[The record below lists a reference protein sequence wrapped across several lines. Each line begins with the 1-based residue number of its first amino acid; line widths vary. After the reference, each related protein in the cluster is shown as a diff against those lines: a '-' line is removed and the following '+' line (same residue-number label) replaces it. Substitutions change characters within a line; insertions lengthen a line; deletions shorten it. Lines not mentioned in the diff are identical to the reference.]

1 MTTWAGATG
10 VEVTFDVEVEVGEK
24 VGVDVSVDVGELVDV
39 GVLVGEVAT
48 WAAWTFSP
56 CEAAIMQPNRSI
68 VTMNQ
73 DRCVLCRHIPGFAS
87 NDNHNIHIDM
97 RIWLTFGTFYVII

>member
-1 MTTWAGATG
+1 
-10 VEVTFDVEVEVGEK
+10 VEVTFDVDVDVGEK
-24 VGVDVSVDVGELVDV
+24 VGVEVSVDVGESVDV
-39 GVLVGEVAT
+39 GVLVGEVTA
-48 WAAWTFSP
+48 WAAWTFSSS
-56 CEAAIMQPNRSI
+56 EAAIMHPNRSI

-73 DRCVLCRHIPGFAS
+73 GSCVLCRHIPGFAS